1 VPERVLVTDS
11 PTDAELA
18 ILRTRVDPRGW
29 LRR

>member
-1 VPERVLVTDS
+1 VALTDS